1 MEKCVSWTRGQV
13 WRGQGKEVCEGL
25 GGQEPQESREG
36 EGIPSQAR
44 WKNHLSKKSASGTK
58 AAPSCEVILIVVLI
72 YITVIISDVE
82 HLFMYLLTICMSSF
96 KKMCT

>member
-44 WKNHLSKKSASGTK
+44 WKNHLSKKSDSGTK
-58 AAPSCEVILIVVLI
+58 AAPSLDPLGVSTFLTHAKNREDERT
-72 YITVIISDVE
+72 ITKGGQG
-82 HLFMYLLTICMSSF
+82 TAC
-96 KKMCT
+96 